1 MKKNDSDC
9 RLELLESDG
18 STGRFQIKGKL
29 DFESV
34 IALNLQARKLFRDF
48 REIIIDLSEV
58 SYVNSAGLAL
68 LLDWKCLLVLQEKKS
83 LELLNAPLK
92 LLNLAQMSEIETI
105 LSI

>member
-9 RLELLESDG
+9 RLELLESDD

-34 IALNLQARKLFRDF
+34 ISLNLQAQKLFRNF

-68 LLDWKCLLVLQEKKS
+68 LLDWKRLLVLQEKKS
-83 LELLNAPLK
+83 LEFLNAPQK
-92 LLNLAQMSEIETI
+92 LHNLAQMSEIETI

>member
-9 RLELLESDG
+9 RLEFLESDG

-34 IALNLQARKLFRDF
+34 VSLNLQARKLFRDF
-48 REIIIDLSEV
+48 REIIIDLSDV

-68 LLDWKCLLVLQEKKS
+68 LLDWKRLLVLQEKKS
-83 LELLNAPLK
+83 VEFLNAPQK
-92 LLNLAQMSEIETI
+92 LHNLAQMSEIETI

>member
-9 RLELLESDG
+9 RLELLESDD

-34 IALNLQARKLFRDF
+34 ISLNLQAQKLFRNF

-58 SYVNSAGLAL
+58 IYVNSAGLAL